1 MITSTSLP
9 EKFLTR
15 FTDGAHEALADTT
28 PEHGGQSG
36 GFRPHAL
43 LEAALANCLCM
54 TVRIAADKRGIPLA
68 GVRASVVLSREG
80 QTGETGETDESV
92 FTYAIEL
99 DGDLSE
105 AQRAALLRAAGGCPV
120 KKTLSRKVVFR
131 PAGG

>member
-9 EKFLTR
+9 EKYLTR
-15 FTDGAHEALADTT
+15 FTDGAYEALADTT
-28 PEHGGQSG
+28 PEHGGRSG

-54 TVRIAADKRGIPLA
+54 VVRIAADKRGIPLG
-68 GVRASVVLSREG
+68 GVRVRVDLKREG
-80 QTGETGETDESV
+80 TGETGESV

-105 AQRAALLRAAGGCPV
+105 AQRATLLRAAQGCPI
-120 KKTLSRKVVFR
+120 KKTLSQKVVFR